1 MPLPSL
7 LRRPRELL
15 SKLIVRLH
23 EERKE
28 ERKGGI
34 VIGEVFVCSNTV
46 CVDGCLVKCQDRMK
60 PLARI
65 SLKKCLL
72 NYIKTIDNDCIR

>member
-23 EERKE
+23 EERMK

-34 VIGEVFVCSNTV
+34 VMGGVFVRNKEGTDTST
-46 CVDGCLVKCQDRMK
+46 GW
-60 PLARI
+60 
-65 SLKKCLL
+65 
-72 NYIKTIDNDCIR
+72 

>member
-23 EERKE
+23 EERK
-28 ERKGGI
+28 GGI
-34 VIGEVFVCSNTV
+34 VIGGVFVCSNTV

-65 SLKKCLL
+65 SLTKCAL
-72 NYIKTIDNDCIR
+72 NYIEAIDNDFRR

>member
-46 CVDGCLVKCQDRMK
+46 CGWMFGEIPK
-60 PLARI
+60 
-65 SLKKCLL
+65 
-72 NYIKTIDNDCIR
+72 